1 MTTENPIFRPKSGQN
16 KMCAEPVPAPN
27 QPALR
32 RAHAVSS
39 KRSQPKQ
46 NMKNNTPVN
55 PQVPKSV
62 KCGNVTVPIYRS
74 RCGKSL
80 LYQVPYYPPGGRR
93 HLRSFRNPGKA
104 RVFATAVATG
114 EARSLEVLLRM
125 KPAAVHDATL
135 IATQLQPFLDERKIT
150 LDKAISEY
158 RAAKDLFSGDL
169 DQAVGEYCAVK
180 KLLQGDDLTKFVTEA
195 LEQPWRK
202 LERTLFLT
210 AMELF
215 LEDKAASGRKQSTC
229 DRHKYVLMAVGSA
242 LGNPPLRDVTKDQL
256 KRQVHKKNR
265 SLETNRSYRSSLGSF
280 YQWLDENDYLR
291 PDRSSPMAAVESP
304 TTDTPTPAV
313 ITVPEARQALSILAL
328 HGSPEETLI
337 FALSL
342 FAGFR
347 KSELV
352 QAQMHQIQPRAGIT
366 VPSSTA
372 KTRTARKMP
381 LLPVTAAWFG
391 PFTGRKGFVAL
402 RTDPMDRITALL
414 KTHGFGWKR
423 NWLRH
428 SYCSYRFAYTGNA
441 KQTAKEAGHSVA
453 VLFRNYDGNATKEEA
468 IDYFQLT
475 PEACG
480 ITDWPQ
486 RVAAFLKE
494 TPEVLVRLTRNRK
507 PKPVPEDDDETGAD
521 E

>member
-1 MTTENPIFRPKSGQN
+1 MNNNSPVKPQAPK
-16 KMCAEPVPAPN
+16 P
-27 QPALR
+27 
-32 RAHAVSS
+32 
-39 KRSQPKQ
+39 
-46 NMKNNTPVN
+46 
-55 PQVPKSV
+55 V

-74 RCGKSL
+74 RCGKSF
-80 LYQVPYYPPGGRR
+80 LYQVPYYPPGGCRR
-93 HLRSFRNPGKA
+93 LRSFRKPDKA

-114 EARSLEVLLRM
+114 KAQDLELLLRM
-125 KPAAVHDATL
+125 TPAAVHDATL
-135 IATQLQPFLDERKIT
+135 LATKLMPFLVAKGIT
-150 LDKAISEY
+150 LDKAINEY
-158 RAAKDLFSGDL
+158 RAAKELFSGDL
-169 DQAVGEYCAVK
+169 DEAIGEYCAVK

-229 DRHKYVLMAVGSA
+229 DRHKYVLKAVGSA
-242 LGNPPLRDVTKDQL
+242 LGNPPLREITKDQL
-256 KRQVHKKNR
+256 KRQVHQKNR

-291 PDRSSPMAAVESP
+291 PDRSSPFAAVESP
-304 TTDTPTPAV
+304 KTDTPTPAV

-328 HGSPEETLI
+328 HGSPEETLV

-352 QAQMHQIQPRAGIT
+352 QTQMHQIQPRAGIT

-372 KTRTARKMP
+372 KTRAGRKMP
-381 LLPVTAAWFG
+381 LLPVAAAWFG
-391 PFTGRKGFVAL
+391 PFVGRNGFVAL

-414 KTHGFGWKR
+414 KTHGFAWKR

-428 SYCSYRFAYTGNA
+428 SYCSYRFALTGNA
-441 KQTAKEAGHSVA
+441 KQTAKEAGHNVA
-453 VLFRNYDGNATKEEA
+453 VLFRNYDGNVTKEEA
-468 IDYFQLT
+468 TDYFELT

-486 RVAAFLKE
+486 RVATFLKE
-494 TPEVLVRLTRNRK
+494 TPEVLTRFTRNRK
-507 PKPVPEDDDETGAD
+507 PKPAPEDDDETGA
-521 E
+521 EE